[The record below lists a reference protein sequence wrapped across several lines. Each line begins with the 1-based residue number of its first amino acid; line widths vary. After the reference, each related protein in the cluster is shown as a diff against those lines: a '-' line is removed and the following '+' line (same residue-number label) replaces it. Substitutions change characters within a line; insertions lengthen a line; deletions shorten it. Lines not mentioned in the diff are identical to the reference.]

1 MIARLVGDDVTVRCL
16 DGTERVY
23 LGLDAG
29 ASTPAF
35 ERVATAVTEFLPN
48 YSSVHRGAGAKSQ
61 FSTHAYEDA
70 REKTLR
76 FAGRSG
82 GSDIAVLC
90 RNTTEA
96 INIAAHRFPLTAG
109 DTIVTTVVEHHANL
123 LPWQRAA
130 ERAGAT
136 IRYVECGIDGTFS
149 PADVAAAIDS
159 AQRPVLLAITGAANV
174 TGWMPDLDPIIE
186 HAHARGVRVLVDAAQ
201 LAPHRPM
208 HTLRADLIAWS
219 GHKMY
224 APFGTGVLIGPKDI
238 FAEGAPFIVGGGAVN
253 LVDLDGAMWTDAP
266 DREEAGS
273 PNVIGAVALAAA
285 YDTFD
290 EIGWQTI
297 VDHEVALARKIRHG
311 LAAIDGV
318 TVLGP
323 TVGDEAIDARMLAVG
338 TFTVANMAHPL
349 VAARLSHEYAIGVRH
364 GCFCA
369 HPYLVRLLGLS
380 ASDTSRYRHD
390 ITVGDRR
397 DIPGAVRA
405 SAAISATDADI
416 DRLLN
421 ALAELAAG
429 KPEPVPYRQ
438 DPSTGDF
445 LPEG

>member
-35 ERVATAVTEFLPN
+35 EQVAAAVTGFLPQ

-61 FSTHAYEDA
+61 FSTHAYEVA
-70 REKTLR
+70 RDKTLR

-82 GSDIAVLC
+82 DRDVAIFC

-96 INIAAHRFPLTAG
+96 INIAAHRFALSAG
-109 DTIVTTVVEHHANL
+109 ETIVTTVVEHHANL

-130 ERAGAT
+130 ARSGAT
-136 IRYVECGIDGTFS
+136 IRYVECGTDGTFS
-149 PADVAAAIDS
+149 PADVAEAIES
-159 AQRPVLLAITGAANV
+159 AERPVLLAITGAANV
-174 TGWMPDLDPIIE
+174 TGWMPDLDPIID
-186 HAHARGVRVLVDAAQ
+186 HAHAHGVRVLVDAAQ

-208 HTLRADLIAWS
+208 HELRADLIAWS

-224 APFGTGVLIGPKDI
+224 APFGSGVLIGPKDV
-238 FAEGAPFIVGGGAVN
+238 FADGAPFVVGGGAVT
-253 LVDLDGAMWTDAP
+253 LVDLDGAMWTEAP

-285 YDTFD
+285 YDTYD
-290 EIGWQTI
+290 EIGWEAI
-297 VDHEVALARKIRHG
+297 VDHEVRIARRIRHG
-311 LAAIDGV
+311 LADIDGV
-318 TVLGP
+318 TLLGP
-323 TVGDEAIDARMLAVG
+323 AVESGDAAMLAVG
-338 TFTVANMAHPL
+338 TFTLAGMPHPL

-380 ASDTSRYRHD
+380 ERDTARYRHD
-390 ITVGDRR
+390 ITVGDRT

-405 SAAISATDADI
+405 SAAISAGDADI
-416 DRLLN
+416 DRFLE
-421 ALAELAAG
+421 AVAELAAG
-429 KPEPVPYRQ
+429 KPEPIRYVQ
-438 DPSTGDF
+438 DRSTGDY
-445 LPEG
+445 LPSV